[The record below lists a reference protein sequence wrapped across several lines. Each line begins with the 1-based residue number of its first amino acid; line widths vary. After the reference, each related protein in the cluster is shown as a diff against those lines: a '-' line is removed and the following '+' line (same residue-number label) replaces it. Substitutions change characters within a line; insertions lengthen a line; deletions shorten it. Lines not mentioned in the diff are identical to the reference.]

1 MSFEETFE
9 HFLDSINNICKKKTK
24 RYEKTEELNNL
35 LSEVIRELKAAKGEI
50 SNKILKGIEDN
61 EKKGLLIGFL
71 EKEMEYFTNSVTA
84 EPDRNQNPTGEMLDC
99 RIGQAKT
106 IKDSISIWL
115 PPWSWLKKLLDILNE
130 LLDLIKA
137 LP

>member
-1 MSFEETFE
+1 MAFEDTFIN
-9 HFLDSINNICKKKTK
+9 FLNSIQKICERKL
-24 RYEKTEELNNL
+24 EIEGQDELLQL
-35 LSEVIRELKAAKGEI
+35 LKEVVGTLSGPKVNQELSQAI
-50 SNKILKGIEDN
+50 SAE
-61 EKKGLLIGFL
+61 EKKDVRNKVSAYFL
-71 EKEMEYFTNSVTA
+71 EKEMEYFVNSVQRLG
-84 EPDRNQNPTGEMLDC
+84 EDPPVEKLNPKME
-99 RIGQAKT
+99 QAKT

>member
-1 MSFEETFE
+1 MAFEDTFIN
-9 HFLDSINNICKKKTK
+9 FLNSIQKICERKL
-24 RYEKTEELNNL
+24 EIEGQDELRKL
-35 LSEVIRELKAAKGEI
+35 LKEVVVTLSDPKVKQELSKAI
-50 SNKILKGIEDN
+50 SAE
-61 EKKGLLIGFL
+61 EKKDTRNKVSTYFL
-71 EKEMEYFTNSVTA
+71 EKEIEYFVNSVQ
-84 EPDRNQNPTGEMLDC
+84 RLGEDPPVEKLNSKME
-99 RIGQAKT
+99 QAKT